1 MNDDKDIGDNVKSN
15 VAIRITT
22 SILLIVWKVM
32 YNNDN
37 DTNDIVK
44 TKK

>member
-1 MNDDKDIGDNVKSN
+1 MDIGDSVKSN
-15 VAIRITT
+15 VAIRMTT
-22 SILLIVWKVM
+22 TILLIVWKVM
-32 YNNDN
+32 HNNDN